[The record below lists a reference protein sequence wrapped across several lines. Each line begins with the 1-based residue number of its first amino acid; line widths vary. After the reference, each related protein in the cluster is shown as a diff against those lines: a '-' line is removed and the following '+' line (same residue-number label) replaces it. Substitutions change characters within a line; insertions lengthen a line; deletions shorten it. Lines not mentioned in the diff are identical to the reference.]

1 MIFYVFLMIV
11 LVFFVAERQIYLRC
25 WDKKLTYECR
35 FSTDEAFE
43 GDEIELVETVTNNKW
58 LPIPWAKTEISTSKW
73 LDYAGSQSVVTDQTR
88 FVPSFFVLKSHHRV
102 VRRWKVKC
110 LRRGVFGVGKITIVA
125 TDLLGRESLSMP
137 VSVRAEVTVLPKPL
151 DSEALALTPSGLNG
165 ETVVRRRL
173 ITDPFYVSGVREY
186 TRFDSANRIH
196 WPATAREGRMMVR
209 NNDCTSHQTVAVIL
223 NMQTRRDEAR
233 VRYDEGDI
241 EQGIR
246 AAATCLEQAAQQGI
260 LMRLLA
266 NGGMPG
272 KEATVTRQG
281 SGEDFFFDEL
291 RVLARLENEK
301 SENLMPFLASL
312 NRETL
317 ATDVYLITAYWEN
330 EMADFARRQAFAG
343 VQVHFILTRPLD
355 GAELPEDCTAS
366 YFLPARGGGEGVA

>member
-1 MIFYVFLMIV
+1 MIFYVL
-11 LVFFVAERQIYLRC
+11 LVIILIFFVAERQIYLRC
-25 WDKKLTYECR
+25 WNKRLTYECQ

-58 LPIPWAKTEISTSKW
+58 LPIPWAKTEITTSKW

-88 FVPSFFVLKSHHRV
+88 FVPSFFVLKSHHRI

-125 TDLLGRESLSMP
+125 TDLFGRESLSMP
-137 VSVRAEVTVLPKPL
+137 VAVRAEVTVLPKPL
-151 DSEALALTPSGLNG
+151 DSETVSLTPSGLNG

-196 WPATAREGRMMVR
+196 WPATARAGKMMVR
-209 NNDCTSHQTVAVIL
+209 NNDCTSDQTVAVIL

-233 VRYDEGDI
+233 ARHDEEDI

-246 AAATCLEQAAQQGI
+246 ASAACLAQAAEQGI
-260 LMRLLA
+260 PMRLLA

-272 KEATVTRQG
+272 KAPTVTRQG
-281 SGEDFFFDEL
+281 SGENFFFDEL
-291 RVLARLENEK
+291 RVLARMENEK

-312 NRETL
+312 SRETL
-317 ATDVYLITAYWEN
+317 ATDVYLITAYWDD
-330 EMADFARRQAFAG
+330 EMAEFARGQAFAD

-355 GAELPEDCTAS
+355 GAELPGDCSIS
-366 YFLPARGGGEGVA
+366 YFLPVRGGEGETA

>member
-151 DSEALALTPSGLNG
+151 DSEVLALTPSGLNG

-173 ITDPFYVSGVREY
+173 VTDPFFVSGVREY
-186 TRFDSANRIH
+186 TRFDSANRCLLYTSMNFGH
-196 WPATAREGRMMVR
+196 FPVAFFSMVLTEPQSGTYP
-209 NNDCTSHQTVAVIL
+209 NSVGQTQSGFVAI
-223 NMQTRRDEAR
+223 
-233 VRYDEGDI
+233 
-241 EQGIR
+241 
-246 AAATCLEQAAQQGI
+246 
-260 LMRLLA
+260 
-266 NGGMPG
+266 
-272 KEATVTRQG
+272 
-281 SGEDFFFDEL
+281 
-291 RVLARLENEK
+291 
-301 SENLMPFLASL
+301 
-312 NRETL
+312 
-317 ATDVYLITAYWEN
+317 
-330 EMADFARRQAFAG
+330 
-343 VQVHFILTRPLD
+343 
-355 GAELPEDCTAS
+355 
-366 YFLPARGGGEGVA
+366 